1 MTLKEKFKT
10 EDSINTYGEAG
21 RFATKILNVGTSVT
35 EKEKLPIDE
44 YPFISAKYEKGEVK
58 YYFSDIEEIK
68 NLMFE
73 TEKEVI
79 LVNAIFENV
88 KDKFN
93 INEFIQMLKFTFR
106 ILNVSSSWV

>member
-1 MTLKEKFKT
+1 MNKELHDKAWNLLEERGIK
-10 EDSINTYGEAG
+10 
-21 RFATKILNVGTSVT
+21 LNERMMIRSHFSSAY
-35 EKEKLPIDE
+35 KDE
-44 YPFISAKYEKGEVK
+44 YPFISAKHEKGEVK
-58 YYFSDIEEIK
+58 YYYSDIEEIK

-79 LVNAIFENV
+79 LANAIFENV

-93 INEFIQMLKFTFR
+93 INEFIQMLKFSFR

>member
-1 MTLKEKFKT
+1 MNKELHDKAWNLL
-10 EDSINTYGEAG
+10 EERGM
-21 RFATKILNVGTSVT
+21 
-35 EKEKLPIDE
+35 KLSERMMIRSHFSNAYKDE
-44 YPFISAKYEKGEVK
+44 YPFISVKHEKGEIK

-79 LVNAIFENV
+79 LANAIFENV

-106 ILNVSSSWV
+106 ILNVSSRWV

>member
-1 MTLKEKFKT
+1 MNQELHDKAWNLLEDKGLKLGEKMMVRSHFA
-10 EDSINTYGEAG
+10 STY
-21 RFATKILNVGTSVT
+21 K
-35 EKEKLPIDE
+35 DE
-44 YPFISAKYEKGEVK
+44 YPFISVKHEKGEVK

-79 LVNAIFENV
+79 LANAIFENV

>member
-1 MTLKEKFKT
+1 MNQELHDKAWNLLEERGIK
-10 EDSINTYGEAG
+10 
-21 RFATKILNVGTSVT
+21 LNERMMIRSQFSSAY
-35 EKEKLPIDE
+35 KDE
-44 YPFISAKYEKGEVK
+44 YPFISVKYEIGEVK
-58 YYFSDIEEIK
+58 CYFSDIEEIK

-79 LVNAIFENV
+79 LANAIYENV
-88 KDKFN
+88 KDNFN